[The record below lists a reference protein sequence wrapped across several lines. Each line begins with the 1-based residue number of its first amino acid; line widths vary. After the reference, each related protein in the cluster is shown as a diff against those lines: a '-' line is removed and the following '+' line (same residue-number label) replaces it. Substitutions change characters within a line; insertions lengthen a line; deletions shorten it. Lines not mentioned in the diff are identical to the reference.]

1 MEVVPLALEFVA
13 FVRMIYFGLKY
24 ISWKFKSLFSV
35 TLSCGG
41 SASENSTHIV
51 QASATAVSSPCTYTI
66 CRCSTNI
73 CRIRF
78 DFTVSKGKFTELV
91 WCWVLESMQVY
102 WIYCLVCASL
112 LEILLNRAVYAVNR
126 QTLSIISRKLANYLK
141 HFFHFIRT

>member
-1 MEVVPLALEFVA
+1 MYVAIMWLFINFFLRLEKSALQRVELMMEVVPLALEFVA

-24 ISWKFKSLFSV
+24 ISWKIKSLFSV
-35 TLSCGG
+35 TLSSGG

-51 QASATAVSSPCTYTI
+51 QTSATAVPSPCTYTI

-91 WCWVLESMQVY
+91 WCW
-102 WIYCLVCASL
+102 SL
-112 LEILLNRAVYAVNR
+112 KMNEV
-126 QTLSIISRKLANYLK
+126 
-141 HFFHFIRT
+141 F